1 MSLEIK
7 TDKERLPWNELVKT
21 FPEICSKETSYNP
34 EKWTPEN
41 PTKDH
46 CAIASLLFNKIW
58 GGKILNAS
66 LAGTPYAESH
76 SHYINQTLSRRI
88 DLTAPQFTQ
97 GYPEG
102 LVFEEKT
109 KEYLMGN
116 ENTLK
121 RFTLLVLNYN
131 KFLKGENPLFG
142 DAIYQKCISKALT
155 SSCKKM
161 GFGAVLMKDGEV
173 IAEANNHEIPE
184 LAYMCEG
191 ACIRNAIKSRTE
203 SMIGACGHAE
213 EWVMKE
219 ARDKGVNLKEC
230 DLYVAGVHA
239 DAKLYIKNESE
250 HTCLRCAVQM
260 NYAELKSIRVPVLTE
275 WKSLSPGEAL
285 VTAAKYAVGE
295 KRV

>member
-1 MSLEIK
+1 MSVEF
-7 TDKERLPWNELVKT
+7 TSDKDRLPWNDLEKA
-21 FPEICSKETSYNP
+21 FPEICSRETAYNP
-34 EKWTPEN
+34 AKWTPEN

-76 SHYINQTLSRRI
+76 SHYVNETVGRRI

-109 KEYLMGN
+109 KEYLMSN
-116 ENTLK
+116 ENTLR

-131 KFLKGENPLFG
+131 KHLSGENPLYG
-142 DAIYQKCISKALT
+142 DAIYQKCIGNAL
-155 SSCKKM
+155 SSPCKKM
-161 GFGAVLMKDGEV
+161 GFGAVLIKDGEIV
-173 IAEANNHEIPE
+173 ASSNNHEIPE
-184 LAYMCEG
+184 LSYMCDRF
-191 ACIRNAIKSRTE
+191 CIRGAIKSRTE

-213 EWVMKE
+213 EFVMKE
-219 ARDKGVNLKEC
+219 ARDKGINLKDC
-230 DLYVAGVHA
+230 DLYVAGVH
-239 DAKLYIKNESE
+239 DNAKLYIKKEPE

-260 NYAELKSIRVPVLTE
+260 NYAELKSIQVPVNNE
-275 WKSLSPGEAL
+275 WRGISASEAL
-285 VTAAKYAVGE
+285 ITAAKYAVGE
-295 KRV
+295 KKA